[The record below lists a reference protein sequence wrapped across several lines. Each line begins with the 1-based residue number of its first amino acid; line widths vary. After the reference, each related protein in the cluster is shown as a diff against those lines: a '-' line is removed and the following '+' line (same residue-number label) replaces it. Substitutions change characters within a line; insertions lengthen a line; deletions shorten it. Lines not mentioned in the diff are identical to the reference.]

1 MMKVVGLLFSTLFA
15 TSLAKGSENL
25 AFYVPTHPRTDNS
38 TFANLD
44 HIRDYHVHIDWDDI
58 YWDSSTILGSITHDM
73 NVLQDTNYITFDIWD
88 LDILNV
94 TDISAGSASIASKN
108 GHKVIAGLGATELT
122 FSIKTVAESWGQVL
136 VIETE

>member
-15 TSLAKGSENL
+15 TSLARVGENL
-25 AFYVPTHPRTDNS
+25 AMYTPTHPRTDNS

-44 HIRDYHVHIDWDDI
+44 HIRTYHVHLDWDDI
-58 YWDSSTILGSITHDM
+58 YWGSSTILGSITHDM
-73 NVLQDTNYITFDIWD
+73 NVLQDTKYITFDIWD

-94 TDISAGSASIASKN
+94 TDVTAGSAKIASKN
-108 GHKVIAGLGATELT
+108 GHRVDAGLDATELT
-122 FSIKTVAESWGQVL
+122 FSIKTVAGSWGQVL